1 MNIREAFEK
10 AVNKPENI
18 QANGDVNWN
27 YIDADVYMDVKPTD
41 SESHY
46 AEFNRLADTF
56 ETQFGKQIQQDQHGV
71 FSEAALEGLH
81 RDFG

>member
-18 QANGDVNWN
+18 QSNGAVNWN

-41 SESHY
+41 CQSHY
-46 AEFNRLADTF
+46 AEFNRLASVF
-56 ETQFGKQIQQDQHGV
+56 ETQFGNQIQQDQHGV
-71 FSEAALEGLH
+71 FREAAEEGLN

>member
-10 AVNKPENI
+10 AVNNPENI

-41 SESHY
+41 SKSHY
-46 AEFNRLADTF
+46 AEFNRLADFF
-56 ETQFGKQIQQDQHGV
+56 ERQFGKQIQMDHVGV
-71 FSEAALEGLH
+71 GTWSEAAEEGLL
-81 RDFG
+81 